1 MSKESHIVPAVHFI
15 GTMMVNVD
23 NDKLSDSEFRQ
34 FIRNTLPILE
44 KPPLGQIANEDI
56 AEQIKKYYTK

>member
-1 MSKESHIVPAVHFI
+1 MNKDEHIVPAVHFI
-15 GTMMVNVD
+15 GTIMVNVD

-44 KPPLGQIANEDI
+44 KPPLSQIGNEEL
-56 AEQIKKYYTK
+56 AETIKKYYKK

>member
-1 MSKESHIVPAVHFI
+1 MNKESHIVPAVHFI

-34 FIRNTLPILE
+34 FIRNTLPIIE
-44 KPPLGQIANEDI
+44 KPSLGQIANEDV

>member
-1 MSKESHIVPAVHFI
+1 MSKESHIVSAVHFI